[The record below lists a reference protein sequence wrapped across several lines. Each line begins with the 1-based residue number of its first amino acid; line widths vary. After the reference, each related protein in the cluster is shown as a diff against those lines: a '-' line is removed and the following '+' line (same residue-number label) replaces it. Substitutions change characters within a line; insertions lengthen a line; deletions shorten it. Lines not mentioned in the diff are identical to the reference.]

1 MGSKSKDKS
10 SSSSSSSRRSKRSG
24 GGGGDDTASIR
35 SRASHRSSRPS
46 QPQLR
51 APSPTSTIGSRYSLR
66 EQFAM
71 TRSEFEFGFDD
82 ASVIEPAESIAETIV
97 RDDDSEGTVMDE
109 SHHPHDFSASIVVP
123 RDYYELLCLP
133 KGADLSEDELR
144 EAAYRFLQIVAINKQ
159 PSHLR
164 STAAFYLGMAHSAV
178 ETLREPT
185 RRLGYD
191 LSEVVD
197 DDSDSEEAIRR
208 KALQD
213 PADGESY
220 ESRLHEQYLLL
231 TNRESRTAT
240 DLSFRVD
247 ASPLIAS
254 GSDPVS
260 QDHQP
265 NSSVVDVFL
274 RKTATITVPALRD
287 YADQAAVR
295 VWKLCRQ
302 QGYGK
307 FTRRPELTTPTL
319 TITGSAYGLLDEPF
333 QIAPLFLGRYQPPS
347 PSTHGRR
354 RIDQLLA
361 SRFVPLLSLNLRQ
374 ELSFKETAEFSPGQD
389 LVVEQE
395 IALLPQPSATT
406 RVGYSLDLENGDPP
420 LNVEVSV
427 RKLFTSRASLIPSL
441 GLAAHQRIGHGIAF
455 FVADVGDWG
464 PRTPKDGLTPVA
476 DVFRNPATI
485 EVGYAFGRD
494 DLGMQFGQAFTKPAE
509 RGLASL
515 DYDLDERKPGSWTVS
530 TGFTLGVAAAYLR
543 YGLDILPTLTPAT
556 LTPTPR
562 PQRRAALR
570 GEAELAATTYHGLS
584 LSLRALKP
592 LGRFSK
598 AGLEVSFSPSNTHL
612 AFYWSR
618 LGQRISLPFL
628 VAPALG
634 SAATTAVL
642 SARVL
647 FYTAILPFTALAG
660 WEMYQHR
667 RRINA
672 TTMAQKRRAAQQK
685 QQQQQQ
691 QKRSNKEKDKE
702 ALALANQEKRLQ
714 ASIARRRAEADELTV
729 VLATG
734 VEPRQIAERK
744 RGGLVILSANRLYI
758 PAGLRKSRLPGF
770 WDPSPGRKKVL
781 RVRYLWQGREG
792 EVEVSGREELR
803 LP

>member
-265 NSSVVDVFL
+265 NSS
-274 RKTATITVPALRD
+274 
-287 YADQAAVR
+287 
-295 VWKLCRQ
+295 
-302 QGYGK
+302 
-307 FTRRPELTTPTL
+307 LTTPTL

-691 QKRSNKEKDKE
+691 QQKRSNKEKDRE

-744 RGGLVILSANRLYI
+744 RGGLVILSAKYGAPGDQEVADVTVAIAALVDDRSRLYI